1 MVNLVN
7 KAGKYGIYSLLEFHQ
22 DIFSEVFCADGV
34 PAWAVPKQLIENF
47 GRPFANE
54 QPQYQQGSNKPIS
67 KFCSKQSW

>member
-34 PAWAVPKQLIENF
+34 PAWAVPK
-47 GRPFANE
+47 
-54 QPQYQQGSNKPIS
+54 
-67 KFCSKQSW
+67 